1 MKNEIPNQTTETVIA
16 IAPTKT
22 KTGGKPKYTS
32 YKIPCGIHKPV
43 KANNEMTYTF
53 FSLAFKQSKK

>member
-1 MKNEIPNQTTETVIA
+1 MLKNEIPNQTTETVIA

-32 YKIPCGIHKPV
+32 NKIPCGIHKPV
-43 KANNEMTYTF
+43 KAIN
-53 FSLAFKQSKK
+53 